1 MNESALIVL
10 DNSALSSCAGN
21 QALLLKE
28 EALTAAA
35 VIGRVSTAEENIA
48 AAAAQSKLADFR
60 RQIEKARVA
69 AKAPFLE
76 LGKKID
82 DTAKSLVS
90 DINDEEL
97 RISKLCGDFHQL
109 QEAKRI
115 AAEKVARLE
124 AEAIEQRRIAEERR
138 ILREAAEKEAVA
150 RAEAKALQ
158 VAQDA
163 ERAAAERKIREAKD
177 AESRARAEREA
188 AIQKEHQERAA
199 VELQRQQ
206 ELAAAKT
213 HDELDKAQERASNA
227 QAAIVVAPVAPVKV
241 AGQNVKADVR
251 IISIDLPTLYRF
263 HANCVKLEPLEGEIK
278 AILMGGGIVKGVVSE
293 FIMKAQAGRSRLE
306 KFVDV

>member
-1 MNESALIVL
+1 MNDLIVL
-10 DNSALSSCAGN
+10 DNSALQSAPGT
-21 QALLLKE
+21 QALALKQ
-28 EALTAAA
+28 EALEAAA

-82 DTAKSLVS
+82 ATAKSLVS
-90 DINDEEL
+90 EIEEEEM
-97 RISKLCGDFHQL
+97 RVAKLVGDYFQL

-115 AAEKVARLE
+115 AAEKLARLE
-124 AEAIEQRRIAEERR
+124 QERIEQQRIAEERR
-138 ILREAAEKEAVA
+138 ILREAAEKEASA

-177 AESRARAEREA
+177 AEGRKQAERES

-227 QAAIVVAPVAPVKV
+227 QAAIVVAPTAPVKV
-241 AGQNVKADVR
+241 AGQNVKPSIK
-251 IISIDLPTLYRF
+251 IISIDVDMVYRF
-263 HANCVKLEPLEGEIK
+263 HRNCVKVEALEGEIK
-278 AILMGGGIVKGVVSE
+278 AILLAGGTVKGVTYENV
-293 FIMKAQAGRSRLE
+293 FDAKTGRT
-306 KFVDV
+306 KQPFTVDV